1 MGVGHVQVVPPAIA
15 TASMPSG
22 PVEAYAQA
30 SASAT
35 PAGAPTS
42 VQVSVATAKARAAR
56 AGWFERDPCTTK
68 IMSPVPP

>member
-1 MGVGHVQVVPPAIA
+1 MGVGHGQVLLPAIA

-30 SASAT
+30 SATAV

-42 VQVSVATAKARAAR
+42 VQVSVATAKTRAAR
-56 AGWFERDPCTTK
+56 AG
-68 IMSPVPP
+68 